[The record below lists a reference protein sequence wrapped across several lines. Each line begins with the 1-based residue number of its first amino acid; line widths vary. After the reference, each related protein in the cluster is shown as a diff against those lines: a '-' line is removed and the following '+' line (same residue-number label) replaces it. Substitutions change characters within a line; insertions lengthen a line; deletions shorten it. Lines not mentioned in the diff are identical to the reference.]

1 LGNKYIYQNVKVG
14 RAGVSFKINGTAK
27 SNSVPLSNENRT
39 FGIAL
44 NIYYNNSSTP
54 EFHYQNFSA
63 DTDSYQQVSLSVTPE
78 KTNEVVNYIAF
89 TFVYGYNENEMTVT
103 NAELNILATGYVTKQ
118 SEDSKDDSSVSAGND
133 SDDTE
138 VDNYVDYEVLS
149 ESVDKTKPYMQT
161 SSEYDST
168 GNYVT
173 SETNEQGSTTQ
184 YAYDANGNPLT
195 YRDGMSMTWKNSRQ
209 LATFT
214 NGDTSISY
222 GYDSDSVRT
231 TKTVNGIKYT
241 YAYLNGQLL
250 YETRGDAK
258 FYYSYDTNGILYNVR
273 YTLTDGGTEY
283 SYYYTHNSR
292 GDIVGIYN
300 GAGEL
305 KAHYEYDAWGN
316 VISITDNNGNAITN
330 PDHIGNLNPFRY
342 RGYYQDTETGLY
354 YLMSRYYDPITHRF
368 INADGYFQSGTSI
381 LDANTF
387 AYCGNNPVLNV
398 DPLGA
403 CKVPNYTSAGTYIGH
418 TWKIK
423 ESVPGV
429 PGFCNVCK
437 GYGSNAPSN
446 TSHSFIISSYT
457 TPSTKKQDYN
467 TWNKVADSFGAVFC
481 SLEVDFDAGFGF
493 GFEVT
498 DIFSI
503 KAMGKHTL
511 ISVHFDEQ
519 GFSCGKTDSV
529 EVSAGVCGWDL
540 FGVQDTK
547 FYENGSGNEY
557 ENFGS
562 SHKIGFSIGDYVGV
576 GATIGFGWNLDYI
589 CNRFCE
595 IWG

>member
-1 LGNKYIYQNVKVG
+1 MGNKYIYQNVKVG

-195 YRDGMSMTWKNSRQ
+195 YRDGMSMTWKNGRQ
-209 LATFT
+209 LATLT

-231 TKTVNGIKYT
+231 TKAVNGVKYT

-258 FYYSYDTNGILYNVR
+258 FYYSYDANGILYNVR

-300 GAGEL
+300 GVGEL

-330 PDHIGNLNPFRY
+330 PNHIGNLNPFRY

-354 YLMSRYYDPITHRF
+354 YLMSRYYDTITHRF
-368 INADGYFQSGTSI
+368 INADGYFQSGGSI

-387 AYCGNNPVLNV
+387 AYCGNNPVNLS
-398 DPLGA
+398 DPNGEHSCGA
-403 CKVPNYTSAGTYIGH
+403 PTCPKCDSTRRAFLQTEKGIKLYNKCHGTNYYGVNDKGDF
-418 TWKIK
+418 IK
-423 ESVPGV
+423 YKQSS
-429 PGFCNVCK
+429 
-437 GYGSNAPSN
+437 GSTGA
-446 TSHSFIISSYT
+446 THAV
-457 TPSTKKQDYN
+457 STIN
-467 TWNKVADSFGAVFC
+467 SGLSTAAGAVAKAPKPFLAALKFNAAL
-481 SLEVDFDAGFGF
+481 SAPFS
-493 GFEVT
+493 
-498 DIFSI
+498 IFSI
-503 KAMGKHTL
+503 SVDAAVNFSNPLLTDSQKGLLFGFDILMAGVGILASTCFPGIGGIVCSVAASL
-511 ISVHFDEQ
+511 VTISVSTYLSNVWSSENERKW
-519 GFSCGKTDSV
+519 CGV
-529 EVSAGVCGWDL
+529 
-540 FGVQDTK
+540 
-547 FYENGSGNEY
+547 
-557 ENFGS
+557 
-562 SHKIGFSIGDYVGV
+562 
-576 GATIGFGWNLDYI
+576 
-589 CNRFCE
+589 
-595 IWG
+595 